1 MVFKIC
7 FSVFDLVL
15 VMGNWYSRGW
25 RFK

>member
-1 MVFKIC
+1 VFKIC